1 MIKTINFMYTSIK
14 LKRERQKKFGIFSEP
29 YKVVL
34 EKKMSNSHENF
45 GMIINRNWPSHILN
59 IL

>member
-1 MIKTINFMYTSIK
+1 MIKTINFVYISIK
-14 LKRERQKKFGIFSEP
+14 LKRQKKFGIFSEP

-34 EKKMSNSHENF
+34 EKKMSSSHKNF
-45 GMIINRNWPSHILN
+45 GMIINGNWPSHILN

>member
-1 MIKTINFMYTSIK
+1 MYTSIK